1 MKILGA
7 LLGLVFALLI
17 AVYVAAFT
25 DFGNGLVK
33 PYAQNLIKEKS
44 GFDVKFDKFQIRPTS
59 VDIVA
64 NVNGEIVANV
74 NGGLSIFSQ
83 SLDLKYDVAVSDLK
97 SLGVKLSEA
106 MKISGIA
113 KGKFSDFRASGVGQM
128 LGSSVSFDANLKD
141 YKPLSL
147 KLDAKN
153 LQVEKAL
160 ALAGQP
166 IYARGKI
173 SAVANIVES
182 GGKPNGT
189 ANIDILDVK
198 TDNALIAKDFNVTL
212 PSNFAANG
220 KVVADVKDGIVN
232 AKSAVIT
239 PLATIGSDKTIYDPN
254 SNTLSSD
261 IKLIVDDLAKFE
273 SVVGQKLSGA
283 FKANGNVIATAG
295 ELKNFDVKIE
305 GFGGNVDAVLNGG
318 KLIAKISS
326 LKLDELVKIA
336 AFPAFVGGTIS
347 GEAVLND
354 VHNTQNISGSV
365 KLATKNARLN
375 PAELKQVAKEINLSK
390 PLAFELNAN
399 ADVAS
404 SKAKFNASLN
414 SELLKLKSL
423 SGVYGLDDE
432 NADVKFDAGIDDLGK
447 FEELIGKKLSGKVDV
462 KGTAKLAKGALSE
475 LDLNANALGGK
486 IDANLK
492 NEKLTANLSALSLKD
507 AFTLAAL
514 PNYADAVIDG
524 SVNLSGL
531 DPKNLSGTAKFNVKN
546 GIVNSAVVAK
556 ELDKRFPN
564 GTKFDANAD
573 VAINGGKAKFDAVA
587 NLVSNANKN
596 LIALKNLKGDYEL
609 ESGSAK
615 ADFELSIRELKEIEF
630 LVGRPLYGPL
640 LVIGDATKTGEKLSA
655 NVNSRLFNG
664 DLKAVLKDDI
674 LNANLKSF
682 TAKGLTDFLGL
693 SHVYDGTGDMTM
705 DYNLA
710 SQKGKFDVAINDGKL
725 AKTDFTEQVR
735 TFTGRDITSEI
746 YKNSKIK
753 GTINKNLIDFN
764 ADMNATRSHV
774 SVIGGKYDMATKA
787 VNVPIKMNY
796 EKTDI
801 DITVTGTSDN
811 PKYTIG
817 SDYLKGKAVK
827 ELDRFLDKKF
837 GKDDEN
843 GTTGDAKKDAKKD
856 AIKGLLKGLF

>member
-7 LLGLVFALLI
+7 ILGVVFALLI
-17 AVYVAAFT
+17 AAYVAAVT
-25 DFGNGLVK
+25 DFGNGFVK
-33 PYAQNLIKEKS
+33 PYVQNLIKEKS

-97 SLGVKLSEA
+97 SLGVKLNEA

-113 KGKFSDFRASGVGQM
+113 KGKFSDFTASGVGQM
-128 LGSSVSFDANLKD
+128 LGSNVSFDANLKD

-166 IYARGKI
+166 IYAHGKI

-220 KVVADVKDGIVN
+220 KIVADVKDGIVN

-261 IKLIVDDLAKFE
+261 VKLIVDDLAKFE
-273 SVVGQKLSGA
+273 PVVGQKLSGA

-295 ELKNFDVKIE
+295 ELKNFDVKVE

-336 AFPAFVGGTIS
+336 AFPAFVSGTIS

-404 SKAKFNASLN
+404 SKAKFNAALN

-423 SGVYGLDDE
+423 SGVYGLDDK

-462 KGTAKLAKGALSE
+462 KGAAKLVNNALSE
-475 LDLNANALGGK
+475 LVLNANALGGK

-492 NEKLTANLSALSLKD
+492 NEKLAANLSALSLKD

-514 PNYADAVIDG
+514 SNYADAVIDG
-524 SVNLSGL
+524 AVNLSGL

-556 ELDKRFPN
+556 ELDKRFPS

-573 VAINGGKAKFDAVA
+573 IAINGGKAKFDAAA

-615 ADFELSIRELKEIEF
+615 ADFELGIRELKEIEF

-640 LVIGDATKTGEKLSA
+640 LVIGDATKMGEKLSA

-705 DYNLA
+705 DYNLV
-710 SQKGKFDVAINDGKL
+710 SQKGKFDVTVNDGKL

-774 SVIGGKYDMATKA
+774 SVTGGKYDMATKA
-787 VNVPIKMNY
+787 INVPIKMNY

-817 SDYLKGKAVK
+817 SDYLRGKAVK

-856 AIKGLLKGLF
+856 AIKGLIKGLF

>member
-1 MKILGA
+1 M
-7 LLGLVFALLI
+7 
-17 AVYVAAFT
+17 
-25 DFGNGLVK
+25 
-33 PYAQNLIKEKS
+33 
-44 GFDVKFDKFQIRPTS
+44 
-59 VDIVA
+59 
-64 NVNGEIVANV
+64 
-74 NGGLSIFSQ
+74 
-83 SLDLKYDVAVSDLK
+83 
-97 SLGVKLSEA
+97 
-106 MKISGIA
+106 
-113 KGKFSDFRASGVGQM
+113 
-128 LGSSVSFDANLKD
+128 
-141 YKPLSL
+141 
-147 KLDAKN
+147 
-153 LQVEKAL
+153 
-160 ALAGQP
+160 
-166 IYARGKI
+166 
-173 SAVANIVES
+173 
-182 GGKPNGT
+182 
-189 ANIDILDVK
+189 
-198 TDNALIAKDFNVTL
+198 
-212 PSNFAANG
+212 
-220 KVVADVKDGIVN
+220 
-232 AKSAVIT
+232 
-239 PLATIGSDKTIYDPN
+239 
-254 SNTLSSD
+254 
-261 IKLIVDDLAKFE
+261 
-273 SVVGQKLSGA
+273 
-283 FKANGNVIATAG
+283 
-295 ELKNFDVKIE
+295 
-305 GFGGNVDAVLNGG
+305 
-318 KLIAKISS
+318 
-326 LKLDELVKIA
+326 
-336 AFPAFVGGTIS
+336 
-347 GEAVLND
+347 LND
-354 VHNTQNISGSV
+354 VYNTQNISGSV

-423 SGVYGLDDE
+423 SGVYGLDDK

-462 KGTAKLAKGALSE
+462 KGAAKLAKGALSE

-486 IDANLK
+486 IDAILK

-615 ADFELSIRELKEIEF
+615 ADFELSIKELKEIEF

-710 SQKGKFDVAINDGKL
+710 SQKGKFDVTVNDGKL

-774 SVIGGKYDMATKA
+774 SVTDGKYDMATKA

-827 ELDRFLDKKF
+827 ELNRFLDKKF